1 MATIY
6 RVRLSTCDEHL
17 AREIG
22 EHFYTDYK
30 NATAKQEELLRNMA
44 KRYRFGE
51 RGTAYIHEETDPCF
65 EKRELYS
72 IRRRLVDVATRL
84 EDGSEASCEYHVSTP
99 WVEFSTIET
108 EDR

>member
-22 EHFYTDYK
+22 EHFYADYK
-30 NATAKQEELLRNMA
+30 SATAKQEELLRAMA
-44 KRYRFGE
+44 KRVRFGA
-51 RGTAYIHEETDPCF
+51 RGMAYVHEETDPCF
-65 EKRELYS
+65 EKRRVMS
-72 IRRRLVDVATRL
+72 VRRRLAGVATRL
-84 EDGSEASCEYHVSTP
+84 EDGSKAQCEYHVSTP
-99 WVEFSTIET
+99 WVEFTTIET